1 MKHFSILLQG
11 IVFLCFSFSAIAQ
24 TDRIALQGS
33 STANGYGVP
42 DDSSLAGRLKRYY
55 QQLGRIDTLYKIAV
69 SAASCYEG
77 MPTGYVPPPGRPAP
91 DSNYN
96 ITRVMSRNPRPTIVI
111 VNYPSN
117 GYDYMS
123 IPEILDCLQTIRFTA
138 ESQGARCYITST
150 QPRDGFTST
159 DRQKLRVIRDSIM
172 ARFGAYAIDF
182 FTPVVSSSNNTI
194 RPEYAYG
201 DGIHLNAAGHRVLF
215 EQVLAAGILDNT
227 VPPPA
232 ISAGADIVQTFTAPF
247 INVNIPVQAK
257 QLQAGLY
264 TISVKMT
271 DSLGTEYRDT
281 SLLRVLP
288 APNQLPVVNAGTDR
302 SLTLPAD
309 SLTLQ
314 GTAGDPDGSIVSW
327 LWTQASGPAGA
338 IISSPDAAST
348 LVSGL
353 VQGIYSFRLTVSDNN
368 GGMASDIVQVTVN
381 AVPPPGNQLPLVNA
395 GPDQSVQL
403 PVNSISL
410 SGTATDADGTISSV
424 SWSRVSGPTVFTI
437 QSPSSLQT
445 QVTGLVA
452 GTYLFRLAATDNNGG
467 TGADTVIIL
476 VLPVNP
482 PPPPAGVQRV
492 LIDAGMSNTTTASPD
507 QWGKYWNN
515 MTDARAGLRVNNAI
529 DVTNVPTTLKLEV
542 IRPVGSTASYD
553 NNMRAGDGIP
563 AVGGQYPVSATNDHT
578 LAHISVTNG
587 EWRFY
592 DLDPART
599 YTIKFW
605 GSRNSSGSRFM
616 QIKRTD
622 EIVWKEFNVSL
633 NTNYDSAA
641 YFTFSGR
648 SEMSFNFR
656 VKSGST
662 FSYINVIDISS
673 VPAQTTA
680 RGNFTPVA
688 EEKGMPDLSLLRLQP
703 NPGTDQVQLYWPD
716 NRSAKLEVEFRG
728 AGGEL
733 IRKEWLIKEKWFWN
747 HVFPTR
753 DMAAGLYFI
762 TVRVNGEQRTFRWVK
777 M

>member
-1 MKHFSILLQG
+1 MKRFSILLQG
-11 IVFLCFSFSAIAQ
+11 ILFLCLSFASYSQ
-24 TDRIALQGS
+24 TDRIGLQGS

-42 DDSSLAGRLKRYY
+42 DDSALAGRLKRYY
-55 QQLGRIDTLYKIAV
+55 KQLGRIDTLYKIAV
-69 SAASCYEG
+69 SALSCYEG
-77 MPTGYVPPPGRPAP
+77 MPTGFVPPPDRPAP
-91 DSNYN
+91 DPNYN
-96 ITRVMSRNPRPTIVI
+96 ITRVMSRNPKPTIVI

-123 IPEILDCLQTIRFTA
+123 IQEILDCLQTIWSTA
-138 ESQGARCYITST
+138 VSQGARCYITST
-150 QPRDGFTST
+150 QPRDGFTSAN
-159 DRQKLRVIRDSIM
+159 RQKLRVIRDSIM
-172 ARFGAYAIDF
+172 ARFGPYAIDF
-182 FTPVVSSSNNTI
+182 YTPVVNPANNTI

-201 DGIHLNAAGHRVLF
+201 DGIHLNSAGHRVLF
-215 EQVLAAGILDNT
+215 EQVLAANILDNT

-232 ISAGADIVQTFTAPF
+232 ISAGPDLIQTFSAPF

-257 QLQAGLY
+257 QLQTGLY

-271 DSLGTEYRDT
+271 DSLGNGYTDT
-281 SLLRVLP
+281 SLLRVIP
-288 APNQLPVVNAGTDR
+288 APNQPPVVNAGADR
-302 SLTLPAD
+302 SITLPVN

-314 GTAGDPDGSIVSW
+314 GTANDPDGTISSW
-327 LWTQASGPAGA
+327 LWSQASGPSVASIATPGT
-338 IISSPDAAST
+338 AST

-353 VQGIYSFRLTVSDNN
+353 IQGTYSFRLTVADNN
-368 GGMASDIVQVTVN
+368 GAMASDLVQVTVN
-381 AVPPPGNQLPLVNA
+381 AAPPPGNLLPQVNA

-403 PVNSISL
+403 PVNSITL
-410 SGTATDADGTISSV
+410 SGTATDDDGTISSV
-424 SWSRVSGPTVFTI
+424 SWSRVSGPTGFTI

-452 GTYLFRLAATDNNGG
+452 GTYLFRLAATDNSGG
-467 TGADTVIIL
+467 IGADTLIVL
-476 VLPVNP
+476 VLPANP
-482 PPPPAGVQRV
+482 PPPPTGVQRI

-515 MTDARAGLRVNNAI
+515 MTDARTGVRVNNALDI
-529 DVTNVPTTLKLEV
+529 SNVPTTLKLEV

-553 NNMRAGDGIP
+553 NNMRAGDGVP

-578 LAHISVTNG
+578 LAHSSVTNG

-605 GSRNSSGSRFM
+605 GSRNASGSRFL

-622 EIVWKEFNVSL
+622 ETVWKEFNVSL

-656 VKSGST
+656 VKSGSS

-673 VPAQTTA
+673 VPTQTTSK
-680 RGNFTPVA
+680 GQLLPEA
-688 EEKGMPDLSLLRLQP
+688 EEKGLPDLSLLRLQP
-703 NPGTDQVQLYWPD
+703 NPGSDQVQLYWPD
-716 NRSAKLEVEFRG
+716 NRSARLEVEFRG
-728 AGGEL
+728 ASGEL
-733 IRKEWLIKEKWFWN
+733 IKRESVMKEKGHWN
-747 HVFPTR
+747 RVFPTR
-753 DMAAGLYFI
+753 ELAAGLYFI
-762 TVRVNGEQRTFRWVK
+762 TVRVNGGQQTFRWVK
-777 M
+777 I